1 MARHGRFDE
10 MQASCDGRVKVAA
23 NVQPTK
29 PKQAIANRPLQL
41 GLL

>member
-1 MARHGRFDE
+1 MARHGWFDE
-10 MQASCDGRVKVAA
+10 MQASCDGRVKVVT

-29 PKQAIANRPLQL
+29 PKQAIANCLLHL